1 MPDVDRQAAYQA
13 LADPTRRRI
22 LHLLSTRELPA
33 GEIAQQFDV
42 SWPTVSRHLSVLRGA
57 GLVTSRRSSRQVLYR
72 LDQEVMATVS
82 EELGSIGS
90 AEEATQP
97 TGRIAGD
104 ASEQAREV
112 FRRYL
117 HEAWNLSAE
126 RVGTHHLLLALLSG
140 PEGTAQGVL
149 VRAGVSYERAREAAI
164 SLFGQGA
171 QRPDDPMRI
180 PFEWTCKSVISGG
193 IRGEAIKL
201 GHHVVGTGVQLLA
214 LLDEVERHDTG
225 PPLPGKAVRVLSE
238 LGVDVAGLRADC
250 LAEMDQSSDSEE
262 ALAIA
267 PVLDELGSTYQRMWE
282 MFVGLE
288 SLLETRFGRI
298 EGELQAIKRQV
309 GASEAHGASTASN
322 KP

>member
-1 MPDVDRQAAYQA
+1 MDRQAAFQA
-13 LADPTRRRI
+13 LADPTRRQI
-22 LHLLSTRELPA
+22 LHLLSARELPA
-33 GEIAQQFDV
+33 GEIAQQFEV
-42 SWPTVSRHLSVLRGA
+42 SWSTVSRHLSVLRGA

-72 LDQEVMATVS
+72 LDQEVIATVS
-82 EELGSIGS
+82 EELGSIRS
-90 AEEATQP
+90 AEEATHP
-97 TGRIAGD
+97 TGRMAED
-104 ASEQAREV
+104 ASAQAREV
-112 FRRYL
+112 FRRCL
-117 HEAWNLSAE
+117 DEAWSLSAE

-140 PEGTAQGVL
+140 PEGTARGVL
-149 VRAGVSYERAREAAI
+149 DRAGVSYERAREAAI
-164 SLFGQGA
+164 SLFGHA
-171 QRPDDPMRI
+171 AHRPDDPMGI
-180 PFEWTCKSVISGG
+180 PFEWTCKSVIGGG

-214 LLDEVERHDTG
+214 LLDEVERRDTG
-225 PPLPGKAVRVLSE
+225 PPLPGKAVRVLAE

-262 ALAIA
+262 TLALA

-309 GASEAHGASTASN
+309 GASEADGGSTASN
-322 KP
+322 EP